1 MSQKRKTKHEKNKND
16 IGQIFF
22 FNDSVPLE
30 SREVAT
36 MLEAE
41 PNAFAKD
48 SAKEKSP
55 SPTSSIL

>member
-1 MSQKRKTKHEKNKND
+1 MRKIRITLLK
-16 IGQIFF
+16 IIFLI
-22 FNDSVPLE
+22 PLE